1 MSIAELSFE
10 LSFCAYFSRFF
21 VDLVV
26 SRGATNGLETLVS
39 EMVYHVLRGHQTLL
53 ITIFYLVTV

>member
-1 MSIAELSFE
+1 MHIFP
-10 LSFCAYFSRFF
+10 FF

-39 EMVYHVLRGHQTLL
+39 EMVYYALRGRQTLH
-53 ITIFYLVTV
+53 ITIFYLVTVRRLRQSLPQQ

>member
-10 LSFCAYFSRFF
+10 LSFCAYFSHSF

-26 SRGATNGLETLVS
+26 SRGATNGQERFVS
-39 EMVYHVLRGHQTLL
+39 EMVYYVLRGGDVKL
-53 ITIFYLVTV
+53 Y